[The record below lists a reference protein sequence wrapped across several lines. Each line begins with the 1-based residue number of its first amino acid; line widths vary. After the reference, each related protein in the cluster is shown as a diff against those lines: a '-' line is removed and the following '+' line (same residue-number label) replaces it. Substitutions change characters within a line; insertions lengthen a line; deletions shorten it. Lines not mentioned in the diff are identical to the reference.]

1 MERKMEEK
9 KTSRIICEMLIGIIM
24 TLPFFINEKNRYL
37 HAAWITVLF
46 KALFSVGIPLAVIK
60 LMSIV
65 YRFISIIFKRIL
77 YVHTFLYYL
86 FFCMFVA
93 GGVYEWYQYQE
104 YMRKGYFWVEVISY
118 IVCAIW
124 FLIDVNTT
132 KCIREIR
139 GIEEWLIQALR
150 EHEDYVEK
158 YKDKMKRINKR
169 KDRELKVLEEFYPK
183 KFFSDPLKNLR
194 KEIDISRANNYQR
207 YIPHVL
213 GDYSGIKGLKYGAS
227 TTRLYYWNVKRF
239 IQNMEDDRKWMKQE
253 MEVYGGK
260 IKNIEE
266 QLEIIRQ
273 TGDNVAAVS
282 SQILMINPTIVE
294 KFQNEYEKEINIA
307 KTNSENVKDFWKMHK
322 KINKL
327 RRNHYE
333 R

>member
-1 MERKMEEK
+1 
-9 KTSRIICEMLIGIIM
+9 
-24 TLPFFINEKNRYL
+24 
-37 HAAWITVLF
+37 
-46 KALFSVGIPLAVIK
+46 
-60 LMSIV
+60 
-65 YRFISIIFKRIL
+65 
-77 YVHTFLYYL
+77 
-86 FFCMFVA
+86 MFVA

-169 KDRELKVLEEFYPK
+169 KDRVLKVLEEFYPK